1 MLLCTRKRTK
11 DEKEACRK
19 IRNVSLRFGPRSWPT
34 ADRLAVKKSLTP
46 QTVRETP
53 GSIIHSFIQ
62 STNQSTSQFHLVQVH
77 SNARPVGPGTDATRD
92 PNQTSSTAPTSNA
105 ARVRTIVS
113 RCRGR
118 LTFLSAYPHL
128 QIRLINGPT
137 SVPPRTPP
145 FTRWCGGPSCA
156 PEMDIFNYS
165 SPWGLFATS
174 LERATVFWDIGR
186 LGNRSEPNE

>member
-11 DEKEACRK
+11 NVKEALWQDPKCFSPVWAKVLADDRP
-19 IRNVSLRFGPRSWPT
+19 FGSQKESDSSNSERDT
-34 ADRLAVKKSLTP
+34 RVN
-46 QTVRETP
+46 
-53 GSIIHSFIQ
+53 HSFIQ
-62 STNQSTSQFHLVQVH
+62 SISQPINKTSQFHMVQTH

-128 QIRLINGPT
+128 QIRSIKWANVSASSYSAFYAL
-137 SVPPRTPP
+137 VR
-145 FTRWCGGPSCA
+145 CGPSCA

-165 SPWGLFATS
+165 CPWDFFPTS
-174 LERATVFWDIGR
+174 FENGHRI
-186 LGNRSEPNE
+186 LGYWTAGKPQ